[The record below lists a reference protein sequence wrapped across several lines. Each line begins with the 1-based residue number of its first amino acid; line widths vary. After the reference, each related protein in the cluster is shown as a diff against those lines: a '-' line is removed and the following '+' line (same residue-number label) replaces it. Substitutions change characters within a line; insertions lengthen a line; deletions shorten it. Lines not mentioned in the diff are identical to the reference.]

1 MPEPSIQI
9 QHCPTPPSP
18 HPPRPHQNPIPSQ
31 AVVTLRSQY
40 RMAADIMAL
49 SNALVYNGRLLCGSE
64 QVAHATLHLP
74 HLPALLAANPAP
86 GGGSG
91 TSSPSLTAGSGPGPR
106 PMGLQ
111 QLPAWLLEALQPQ
124 QRVLFLDTDGAGPG
138 CREVLLGDG
147 VTNPGE
153 VRLVAALAAGLVAA
167 GLSPCDIG
175 VASPYKAQV
184 AALGAALADL
194 REQGPAAGG
203 AGAEQG
209 GQQQQQPG
217 EGGNG
222 SGSGVEVLTI
232 DRFQGRDKGAVLLSF
247 VRCNP
252 GRSAGR
258 LLADWQRLNVA
269 ITRSRAKLM
278 LVGSCA
284 TLGSIPLLRDML
296 GLLRQRGWVRALPAG
311 CLEELPPVGGKEEAR
326 QQA

>member
-1 MPEPSIQI
+1 MP
-9 QHCPTPPSP
+9 PTPNSSLP
-18 HPPRPHQNPIPSQ
+18 PIPTSSPQ

-74 HLPALLAANPAP
+74 HLPALLAATP
-86 GGGSG
+86 GPGAASG
-91 TSSPSLTAGSGPGPR
+91 TTSHGLAAGSGPEQR
-106 PMGLQ
+106 PMGRG

-124 QRVLFLDTDGAGPG
+124 QRVLFLDTDGVGPG

-147 VTNPGE
+147 VANPGE

-167 GLSPCDIG
+167 GLSPGDIG

-194 REQGPAAGG
+194 REPVAAAGG
-203 AGAEQG
+203 GGEQG
-209 GQQQQQPG
+209 GQQQQG
-217 EGGNG
+217 EG
-222 SGSGVEVLTI
+222 GSGVEVLTI

-269 ITRSRAKLM
+269 ITRSRAKLL
-278 LVGSCA
+278 LVGSCT

-296 GLLRQRGWVRALPAG
+296 GLLRERGWVRALPAG
-311 CLEELPPVGGKEEAR
+311 CLEELPAVGGKGEAR